1 VTMWSLLADR
11 RFRPL
16 LASHAAGAAAANLF
30 RAALV
35 WHLFR
40 AVDAA
45 SAGGLIALATALS
58 IAPFL
63 LAAVAGQLGD
73 RSEKAD
79 LLRRV
84 RLAGIAVA
92 ALAALAVIVA
102 APLVLLVAALLVGA
116 QGALAWPLTGALIPQ
131 LVEQRSIM
139 GAHALV
145 VAVTFGAIALG
156 VLGVALAG
164 MADGAAGNVAL
175 AVCLVALAATSWLA
189 SRRVPAGPVAAPE
202 LPLDANPWWATR
214 QIVERLQTEPGL
226 FWSSL
231 GIVWFW
237 LLGGLQLA
245 ALAALD
251 PAGPGGDR
259 LALMIALVALGIALG
274 ALLTRVTTAAR
285 ISLTPVPFAALAMAL
300 LSVDL
305 WFAARALEGRLLTGE
320 GALALLRQSGGVRLL
335 LDMFLVSIAAGI
347 YVVPLYALLQ
357 VRVEPAQRTR
367 TLAATDVLSALGV
380 LIALTIGWALLA
392 AGAGV
397 TALLLI
403 TAAGSL
409 VVAWLV
415 MRRLAAYVLKG
426 LFQAIFRLAFRVE
439 VEGAEHI
446 ARAGPRTLVVV
457 NHVSWLDGPLLMAFL
472 PELPVFAVQTHVVQR
487 PWLRPFRA
495 IAHLYPIDPTD
506 AIAAKDLIGMVKNGQ
521 TCVIFPE
528 GRISVTGALMKVY
541 PGPAYIADKADAA
554 IVPVRID
561 GAERTHFSRLD
572 RGQVR
577 RRLFPK
583 IRITILEPQRLQLAQ
598 DLVGKPRRAAGALQL
613 YDIMSDMV
621 FRTTRLGPTLFAALL
636 DARARFGGPR
646 QIIEDFKGEELTYNR
661 LVLGAMALGRRFE
674 ADTRPGERIGVLLP
688 NVEVAAVV
696 FYALQAFARVPALL
710 NFSAGIA
717 AMDAALT
724 AAEVKLIITSRAFVE
739 QAQLEPAV
747 AQLATRARILWL
759 EDLRDEIGAAQRL
772 RAWWESHFA
781 RRIHKSFA
789 VQRDMP
795 AVVLFTSGSEGRPKG
810 VVLSHGNILANCAQ
824 AAARV
829 DYNQLDRVFNSL
841 PLFHSFGL
849 TAAFVLP
856 NLFGLGVFLYPSP
869 LHYRIVPEM
878 VYGSNATIL
887 FGTNSFLRGYGR
899 AADPY
904 DFRGVRYVFAGAE
917 RVQDE
922 TRELWTEK
930 FGIRLLDGYGAT
942 EAAPAITTNTPMH
955 NRRGTVGRFL
965 PGIQWRLEPIEGL
978 ERGAQLWI
986 KGPNVMLGY
995 LRFEQPGVLQPPP
1008 DGWYD
1013 TGDIAEVDAEGYL
1026 TLLGRA
1032 KRFAKLGGEMVS
1044 LAVVEEIAAEAA
1056 PDGDHAATAV
1066 PDSHKGERILLV
1078 TTSRDLDRDRLSRA
1092 ARTRG
1097 LSELVV
1103 PADVI
1108 PVEQLPLLGS
1118 GKTDYPAV
1126 RRLVDERLGA
1136 AEPAQPA

>member
-1 VTMWSLLADR
+1 
-11 RFRPL
+11 
-16 LASHAAGAAAANLF
+16 
-30 RAALV
+30 
-35 WHLFR
+35 
-40 AVDAA
+40 
-45 SAGGLIALATALS
+45 
-58 IAPFL
+58 
-63 LAAVAGQLGD
+63 
-73 RSEKAD
+73 
-79 LLRRV
+79 
-84 RLAGIAVA
+84 
-92 ALAALAVIVA
+92 
-102 APLVLLVAALLVGA
+102 
-116 QGALAWPLTGALIPQ
+116 
-131 LVEQRSIM
+131 
-139 GAHALV
+139 
-145 VAVTFGAIALG
+145 
-156 VLGVALAG
+156 
-164 MADGAAGNVAL
+164 
-175 AVCLVALAATSWLA
+175 
-189 SRRVPAGPVAAPE
+189 
-202 LPLDANPWWATR
+202 
-214 QIVERLQTEPGL
+214 
-226 FWSSL
+226 
-231 GIVWFW
+231 
-237 LLGGLQLA
+237 
-245 ALAALD
+245 
-251 PAGPGGDR
+251 
-259 LALMIALVALGIALG
+259 MIALVALGIALG
-274 ALLTRVTTAAR
+274 ALLARAATAAR

-305 WFAARALEGRLLTGE
+305 WFAADGLEVRLLTGE
-320 GALALLRQSGGVRLL
+320 GVGALVSQTGGLRLL
-335 LDMFLVSIAAGI
+335 LDLFLISVAAGI

-357 VRVEPAQRTR
+357 ARAEPAQRTR
-367 TLAATDVLSALGV
+367 TLGANVVLNALGV
-380 LIALTIGWALLA
+380 LIALIVGWALLMT
-392 AGAGV
+392 GAGV

-426 LFQAIFRLAFRVE
+426 LFQAIFKLAFRVE
-439 VEGAEHI
+439 VQGTENI

-472 PELPVFAVQTHVVQR
+472 TELPVFAVQTSVVHR
-487 PWLRPFRA
+487 PLLRPFRA

-506 AIAAKDLIGMVKNGQ
+506 AIAAKDLIGMVKGGQ

-528 GRISVTGALMKVY
+528 GRLSVTGALMKVY

-583 IRITILEPQRLQLAQ
+583 IRITILEPQRLQLPTELA
-598 DLVGKPRRAAGALQL
+598 GKPRRAAGALQL
-613 YDIMSDMV
+613 YDIMSEMV

-636 DARARFGGPR
+636 DARARHGGGHE
-646 QIIEDFKGEELTYNR
+646 IIEDIERKKLSYDR
-661 LVLGAMALGRRFE
+661 LVLGVMALGRRFE
-674 ADTRPGERIGVLLP
+674 AETRPGERVGVLLP
-688 NVEVAAVV
+688 NVDVAAVV
-696 FYALQAFARVPALL
+696 FYGLQAFARVPALL
-710 NFSAGIA
+710 NFSAGAA

-724 AAEVKLIITSRAFVE
+724 AAEVGLIISSRTFVE
-739 QAQLEPAV
+739 KAKLESV
-747 AQLATRARILWL
+747 AAELETRARILWL
-759 EDLRDEIGAAQRL
+759 EDLRGQIGTAQRL
-772 RAWWESHFA
+772 RAWWDSRVA
-781 RRIHKSFA
+781 RRIHAGFA
-789 VQRDMP
+789 VERDMP

-878 VYGSNATIL
+878 VYASNATIL

-942 EAAPAITTNTPMH
+942 EASPAISTNTPMH

-965 PGIQWRLEPIEGL
+965 PGIQWRIEPIDGL
-978 ERGAQLWI
+978 ERGGRLWI

-995 LRFEQPGVLQPPP
+995 LRFEQPGVLEPPP

-1032 KRFAKLGGEMVS
+1032 KRFAKLGGEMIS
-1044 LAVVEEIAAEAA
+1044 LAVVEEVAAEAA
-1056 PDGDHAATAV
+1056 PDGDHTAMAV
-1066 PDSHKGERILLV
+1066 PDPRKGERIVLV
-1078 TTSRDLDRDRLSRA
+1078 TTSSDLDRDRLSHA
-1092 ARTRG
+1092 ARAKG

-1103 PADVI
+1103 PADLI
-1108 PVEQLPLLGS
+1108 RVETLPLLGS

-1126 RRLVDERLGA
+1126 RHLLDERL
-1136 AEPAQPA
+1136 AEPEPAAC